1 MALPTTLAARDQHAD
16 PSASDVLAFVEARHA
31 ERLAAERDI
40 LRAAYQW
47 ARLHPTSSYA
57 AAAFGAR
64 IQTSPFGA
72 KRLIADAVD
81 LVDRLPRLWEGIES
95 GTTRVRHARHVAEA
109 TRDLRADEAAWVDAE
124 VVEVADGRLAW
135 ARFEAVV
142 EGKVAAAA
150 PELARAREREAA
162 LERGVR
168 MSRVNKHG
176 MATLTVRGD
185 AATVLAIDAGV
196 TAVARA
202 LEDTMPAVAVADRRV
217 AALALLTNPA
227 THTDPG
233 LGPVAVHAKIY
244 LHLTPDSPVARMEG
258 HGPVTTAWVRH
269 LVGHVA
275 TKARVTPVIDLA
287 GQAPVDAYEIP
298 ARLREAVHL
307 IHPGDA
313 FPFASGTTRRVD
325 LDHNLPYAGGGP
337 TSVGNLAPLN
347 RTHHRIKTH
356 GDWEARQPFPGVVV
370 WRDPHGAFYLVDS
383 TGTRHVR
390 PGPPLIGE
398 TADRRDPPRTQTAEC
413 GGTRGDADKAGRLSQ
428 STAR

>member
-1 MALPTTLAARDQHAD
+1 MGMATLTTNAGQGDLAD

-31 ERLAAERDI
+31 ARLEAERDV

-72 KRLIADAVD
+72 KRLIVDAVD
-81 LVDRLPRLWEGIES
+81 LVDRLPRLWAGIEA

-109 TRDLRADEAAWVDAE
+109 TRDLSADEAAWVDAE
-124 VVEVADGRLAW
+124 VAAIADGRLAW
-135 ARFEAVV
+135 ARFESVV

-176 MATLTVRGD
+176 MATLTVRAD

-196 TAVARA
+196 TAVARS
-202 LEDTMPAVAVADRRV
+202 LEDTRPEATVADRRV

-227 THTDPG
+227 THTDPAR
-233 LGPVAVHAKIY
+233 GPVEVTARVY
-244 LHLTPDSPVARMEG
+244 LHLTPDSPIARMEG

-269 LVGHVA
+269 LVDHVA
-275 TKARVTPVIDLA
+275 AKARVTPVIDLA
-287 GQAPVDAYEIP
+287 AQAPVDAYEIP

-325 LDHNLPYAGGGP
+325 LDHNLPYADGGP
-337 TSVGNLAPLN
+337 TCVGNLAPLN

-356 GDWEARQPFPGVVV
+356 GGWEARQPFPGIVV
-370 WRDPHGAFYLVDS
+370 WRDPHGSYYLVDA
-383 TGTRHVR
+383 TGTRHIA
-390 PGPPLIGE
+390 GP
-398 TADRRDPPRTQTAEC
+398 APPVA
-413 GGTRGDADKAGRLSQ
+413 
-428 STAR
+428 